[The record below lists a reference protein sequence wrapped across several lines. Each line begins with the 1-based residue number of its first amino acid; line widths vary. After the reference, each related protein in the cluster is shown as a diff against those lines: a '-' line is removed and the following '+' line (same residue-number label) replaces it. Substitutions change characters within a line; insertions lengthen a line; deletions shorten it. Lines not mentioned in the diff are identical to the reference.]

1 MTRASEVVAH
11 NITSGSEQ
19 AKLNLEQGAAAVV
32 RALGQ
37 IVPSSAPSGHD
48 NVVHPQTT
56 YQAAQQLANAQR
68 MHQSSATIAARER
81 AVLQADPNATG
92 ASLSGAPA
100 ILNPGAENPALR
112 QPFPPGVGDPFA
124 SDAGAQSIRVQ
135 TTHGPAYLKPNI
147 VHGAEAASRKTGVP
161 LAILLAQAA
170 QESGGDPHA
179 VSPDGGYGAYQF
191 TNDAAARKYLHVA
204 PGQDWHGAAYDP
216 KRSAEGAA
224 EMDADLYKRAG
235 GNWQKALASYNGTGS
250 AAQHY
255 GAAVYGSAQD
265 VEHRL
270 EVVVH
275 VKDGT
280 SGKTVGQTHTTHT
293 VRTPAAHSVDT
304 SRKHVATASYG
315 PDQRP
320 PSPGMP
326 TLPGYVYG
334 PIRR

>member
-250 AAQHY
+250 ALRRGGLWERA
-255 GAAVYGSAQD
+255 
-265 VEHRL
+265 RR
-270 EVVVH
+270 
-275 VKDGT
+275 GT
-280 SGKTVGQTHTTHT
+280 SIGSGRPCEGWH
-293 VRTPAAHSVDT
+293 
-304 SRKHVATASYG
+304 
-315 PDQRP
+315 QR
-320 PSPGMP
+320 
-326 TLPGYVYG
+326 
-334 PIRR
+334 